1 MYHDSDD
8 EQLDQI
14 ENEPQQSP
22 NSDRLSEN
30 FSGFHF
36 APSLRYRVVSDPS
49 GEVEFVTEVDSEDH
63 LELSQEFVDRAIDE
77 TGVAWRDIE
86 EISDRLRALSPILD
100 RNTEFELAQTTDS
113 ETNSQRVGIT
123 ANIHNSLVSRRISFF
138 DNMTSTV
145 TSTTSTS
152 TSTNSLASSSASV
165 NVTSTLTQPISSI
178 ASVLGGAAH
187 NWGLGGPGFA
197 MQNQGFGGFGG
208 AVQNQDSEAAILSI
222 MSWLE
227 DQVEFTTD
235 DLNERVGQI
244 LEGLSEEDDSSEL
257 TKAAILAEMKVLE
270 SQMEEYKRLLQYKC
284 ATVEK
289 ERRRTLQKR
298 ISQYA
303 RQITLIKVAAGENGQ
318 QAAQLPMQPAHLG
331 VYPQQKLAKVE
342 LLKLPRYGGE
352 HSRYI
357 SFKNN
362 FDRLIR
368 CTNMP
373 EDVWGNILYDHLDG
387 TARKYIGSRG
397 NWQGKYMELWDKL
410 DSRYA
415 NRWTMAAETLKCS
428 IMSTPPQ
435 DDWQGM
441 IEYVDDQLDCI
452 KSIAQLE
459 LTNEQLAVN
468 VLLLK
473 LPEDF
478 ANAIRN
484 GIRIKRQDKGLQD
497 YKFTPTEFRDVLN
510 DTVVTWGTTTP
521 HLTNST
527 TMLQT
532 TIKQEK
538 VEQQNSLKSGPTGN
552 YSGGGKGRG
561 RGHRGGSR
569 GTGSLR
575 MFGRPKCQLCD
586 GEHTTGRCQSY
597 LTTLTR
603 RQRLITLDKCPEC
616 SRAKHDGLCKLTFKC
631 RICNNGVHMDYLCP
645 GLPPIS
651 GASA

>member
-100 RNTEFELAQTTDS
+100 RNTEFELAQTTDA

-178 ASVLGGAAH
+178 TSVLGGAAH

-208 AVQNQDSEAAILSI
+208 AVQNQDSEAAMLSI

-227 DQVEFTTD
+227 DQVEFTAD
-235 DLNERVGQI
+235 DLDERVAQI
-244 LEGLSEEDDSSEL
+244 IEGLGEEDDGIEL

-289 ERRRTLQKR
+289 ERRRALQKR
-298 ISQYA
+298 IS
-303 RQITLIKVAAGENGQ
+303 
-318 QAAQLPMQPAHLG
+318 
-331 VYPQQKLAKVE
+331 
-342 LLKLPRYGGE
+342 
-352 HSRYI
+352 
-357 SFKNN
+357 
-362 FDRLIR
+362 
-368 CTNMP
+368 
-373 EDVWGNILYDHLDG
+373 
-387 TARKYIGSRG
+387 
-397 NWQGKYMELWDKL
+397 
-410 DSRYA
+410 
-415 NRWTMAAETLKCS
+415 
-428 IMSTPPQ
+428 
-435 DDWQGM
+435 
-441 IEYVDDQLDCI
+441 
-452 KSIAQLE
+452 
-459 LTNEQLAVN
+459 
-468 VLLLK
+468 
-473 LPEDF
+473 
-478 ANAIRN
+478 
-484 GIRIKRQDKGLQD
+484 
-497 YKFTPTEFRDVLN
+497 
-510 DTVVTWGTTTP
+510 
-521 HLTNST
+521 
-527 TMLQT
+527 
-532 TIKQEK
+532 
-538 VEQQNSLKSGPTGN
+538 
-552 YSGGGKGRG
+552 
-561 RGHRGGSR
+561 
-569 GTGSLR
+569 
-575 MFGRPKCQLCD
+575 
-586 GEHTTGRCQSY
+586 
-597 LTTLTR
+597 
-603 RQRLITLDKCPEC
+603 
-616 SRAKHDGLCKLTFKC
+616 
-631 RICNNGVHMDYLCP
+631 
-645 GLPPIS
+645 
-651 GASA
+651 